1 MSRAV
6 RVDPGHGPGEVS
18 PDPGPTPGQAY
29 EVSVPGVFRPPP
41 PPPGFFRDARIMRN
55 TSAPIRITV
64 SFCYL
69 CWRQRWPVLTG
80 GAVYV

>member
-41 PPPGFFRDARIMRN
+41 APGLLPRC
-55 TSAPIRITV
+55 PHHEEHV
-64 SFCYL
+64 
-69 CWRQRWPVLTG
+69 
-80 GAVYV
+80 GAD